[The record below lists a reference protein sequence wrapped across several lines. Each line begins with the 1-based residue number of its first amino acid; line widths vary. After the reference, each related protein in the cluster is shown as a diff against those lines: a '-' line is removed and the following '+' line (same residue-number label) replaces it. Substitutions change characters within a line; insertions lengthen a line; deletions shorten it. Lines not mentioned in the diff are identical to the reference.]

1 MTEKLSH
8 GRVKHMLCFTL
19 IELLVVIAIIAI
31 LAAMLLPA
39 LSAARERAKSSNCTA
54 NLKQIGMAHRLYLD
68 DNAGFYA
75 SATANRAGRI
85 VWFDNKAIP
94 GYLTQVISQNTNLQ
108 SILLC
113 PSNEG
118 RYDNFSSN
126 VRRYNF
132 NYAQS
137 VFFGDNQ
144 YTTAS
149 VMNEAA
155 LKNPAAKVITADAA
169 ISNANK
175 TPPSIGYRI
184 YVSGGKYAS
193 GCEVGTWHNK
203 ATNMLFADFHVES
216 IQPGGDLEKLFIP
229 TVE

>member
-1 MTEKLSH
+1 MK
-8 GRVKHMLCFTL
+8 KHFTL

-39 LSAARERAKSSNCTA
+39 LSAARERAKSSNCTG
-54 NLKQIGMAHRLYLD
+54 NLKQIGVAHRMYLD
-68 DNAGFYA
+68 DNVGFYA
-75 SATANRAGRI
+75 SSTANRTGRI
-85 VWFDNKAIP
+85 VWFDSKAIP
-94 GYLTQVISQNTNLQ
+94 LYLSQTISQNTNLQ
-108 SILLC
+108 SIMLC
-113 PSNEG
+113 PSNDG

-144 YTTAS
+144 YTTSS
-149 VMNEAA
+149 VMNESA
-155 LKNPAAKVITADAA
+155 LKNPSEKVITADAC
-169 ISNANK
+169 ISNASK

-184 YVSGGKYAS
+184 YVSSGKYSS
-193 GCEVGTWHNK
+193 GMGVGDYHNK
-203 ATNMLFADFHVES
+203 AANMLFADFHVELV
-216 IQPGGDLEKLFIP
+216 QPGGDLNKLFNP